1 MQNLVAANPGPMV
14 RPPAGGPAETQ
25 SIRVDG
31 VAGEVRVQ
39 VRSSSAP
46 VGDETGNASLAPA
59 TSAASSRSR
68 SEELVND
75 IMALALAEDANK
87 LSQGL
92 EGDETED
99 DFM

>member
-1 MQNLVAANPGPMV
+1 MAANPGPMV
-14 RPPAGGPAETQ
+14 RPPAGGVADTQ
-25 SIRVDG
+25 SVRIDG

-46 VGDETGNASLAPA
+46 VGEDAANTAALVPA
-59 TSAASSRSR
+59 TSVASSRSR

-87 LSQGL
+87 LPQSL

>member
-1 MQNLVAANPGPMV
+1 MV
-14 RPPAGGPAETQ
+14 RPPTGSVAETQ
-25 SIRVDG
+25 NVRVDG

-46 VGDETGNASLAPA
+46 VGEEVGHAALVPT

-87 LSQGL
+87 LSPGL

>member
-1 MQNLVAANPGPMV
+1 MV
-14 RPPAGGPAETQ
+14 RPPAGAGTETQ
-25 SIRVDG
+25 SVRIDG

-46 VGDETGNASLAPA
+46 VGEDVG
-59 TSAASSRSR
+59 SAGLVPGPSGTSSRSR

-75 IMALALAEDANK
+75 IMALALADDANK
-87 LSQGL
+87 IPQSP

>member
-1 MQNLVAANPGPMV
+1 MV
-14 RPPAGGPAETQ
+14 RPPAGSIAETQ
-25 SIRVDG
+25 NVRVDG

-46 VGDETGNASLAPA
+46 VGEDVSHTGLAPV

-75 IMALALAEDANK
+75 IMALALAEDASK
-87 LSQGL
+87 LSQSL